1 MAIDP
6 VLIKRYDRRR
16 LYNTVTA
23 RYVTLDDLADMTLDG
38 QRFVVKDA
46 RTGEDITRELLD
58 ALH

>member
-1 MAIDP
+1 MATTP

-23 RYVTLDDLADMTLDG
+23 RYVTLVDLAEMTLHG

-46 RTGEDITRELLD
+46 GSGEDITRELLD